1 LYILYKYI
9 RFLSRSKPFYARKVH
24 KYVKIV
30 QIITQ
35 KRRKNTKMKKIRVAI
50 FGLAHPHLSVIRK
63 SMSDRPEDFEII
75 GFADV
80 PPFDGYFHDDLTVSL
95 RDRHGIKEYSDWKEL
110 VAQKPDFAV
119 VTTDNA
125 LREEVCC
132 TLLSAGINVLDEKPM
147 ALTFEAAKRM
157 YLTAKENGVKMLVN
171 WPIAWFPPFR
181 LAKKLV
187 DEGKIGK
194 VMRVTYR
201 SPATWGV
208 FSYSADGELPP
219 EEFLLSSW
227 WYHKERGGG
236 SVMDYA
242 CYGAMLSTWIFGKQ
256 AERVSGIT
264 KNFEVPFADIED
276 FSAMMLDFGDG
287 VGLLEGSWS
296 TYNCGEV
303 PSGPVIHGTKGTIVC
318 DRYSSKVKIYMG
330 RSHKPVEPTEVIDA
344 GMDNQAELLGAHLV
358 KVLRGEEKED
368 EMLSAELNLKVVAA
382 LDAGLESA
390 TTGKAVTTKEV

>member
-1 LYILYKYI
+1 
-9 RFLSRSKPFYARKVH
+9 
-24 KYVKIV
+24 
-30 QIITQ
+30 
-35 KRRKNTKMKKIRVAI
+35 MKKIRVAI
-50 FGLAHPHLSVIRK
+50 FGLAHPHLSIIRR
-63 SMSDRPEDFEII
+63 SIADRSEEFEII
-75 GFADV
+75 GFADIE
-80 PPFDGYFHDDLTVSL
+80 PFDGFFHDELIKSL
-95 RDRHGIKEYSDWKEL
+95 RDKYGIKEYFDWKEL
-110 VAQKPDFAV
+110 MAQKPDLAV

-132 TLLSAGINVLDEKPM
+132 ALLEKGINVLDEKPM
-147 ALTFEAAKRM
+147 AMTFEAAKKM

-194 VMRVTYR
+194 LMRVTYR

-208 FSYSADGELPP
+208 FSYSEDGILPP
-219 EEFLLSSW
+219 EEFLLSTW

-236 SVMDYA
+236 SVLDYA
-242 CYGAMLSTWIFGKQ
+242 CYGAMLSTWFFGKQ

-287 VGLLEGSWS
+287 IGLLEGSWS

-303 PSGPVIHGTKGTIVC
+303 PSGPVLHGTEGTIVC
-318 DRYSSKVKIYMG
+318 DRYSSQVKIYKG

-344 GMDNQAELLGAHLV
+344 GMDRQAELLGEHIA
-358 KVLRGEEKED
+358 KVIRGEESAD
-368 EMLSAELNLKVVAA
+368 EMLGTELNLAVVAA
-382 LDAGLESA
+382 LDAGMESA
-390 TTGKAVTTKEV
+390 RNGRTVETKRI

>member
-1 LYILYKYI
+1 MEG
-9 RFLSRSKPFYARKVH
+9 
-24 KYVKIV
+24 YVI
-30 QIITQ
+30 
-35 KRRKNTKMKKIRVAI
+35 MKKIRVGF
-50 FGLAHPHLSVIRK
+50 FGLAHPHLSIIRK
-63 SMSDRPEDFEII
+63 SISDRRDDFEIV
-75 GFADV
+75 GFADIE
-80 PPFDGYFHDDLTVSL
+80 PFDGYFHDELTQSL
-95 RDRHGIKEYSDWKEL
+95 RDRHGIKKYDDWKEL
-110 VAQKPDFAV
+110 VAQGLDLAV

-125 LREEVCC
+125 LRGEIC
-132 TLLSAGINVLDEKPM
+132 TALLSAGINVIDEKPM
-147 ALTFEAAKRM
+147 APTFDEAKKMYLAAKESG
-157 YLTAKENGVKMLVN
+157 AKMLVN

-208 FSYSADGELPP
+208 FSYSEDGELPS

-227 WYHKERGGG
+227 WYHNERGGG
-236 SVMDYA
+236 SVLDYA
-242 CYGAMLSTWIFGKQ
+242 CYGAMLTTWIFGKQ
-256 AERVSGIT
+256 AECVSGIT

-276 FSAMMLDFGDG
+276 YSAMMLDFGDG

-318 DRYSSKVKIYMG
+318 DRYSSKVKVYMG

-344 GMDNQAELLGAHLV
+344 GMDRQAELLGEHLA
-358 KVLRGEEKED
+358 KVLRGEEQED
-368 EMLSAELNLKVVAA
+368 EMLSAELNIKVVAA
-382 LDAGLESA
+382 LDAGMESA
-390 TTGKAVTTKEV
+390 RTGKAVITKKL